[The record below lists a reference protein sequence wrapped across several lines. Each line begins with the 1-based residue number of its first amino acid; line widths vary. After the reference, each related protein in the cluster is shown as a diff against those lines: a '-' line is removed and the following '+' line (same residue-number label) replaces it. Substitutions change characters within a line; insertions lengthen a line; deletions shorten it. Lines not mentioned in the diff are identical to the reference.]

1 MKRFLVVAI
10 LLAAGPGQAVI
21 IDRIAAVVEQ
31 EVIPLSEINQL
42 VTLRFISRN
51 SGESEDR
58 YRRRVLETMIA
69 QALRYRDTQRFGA
82 QNVPSDAV
90 EARLLEI
97 QKRFP
102 SIQAFEEALRET
114 ELTLEELRNLIT
126 RQLQVEAYVEER
138 FSPLI
143 FVSLD
148 QIEEYYTSIWAPQR
162 RSRGLDVPPLP
173 DVREEIR
180 RLLKA
185 ERLDEEI
192 KKWTEQLR
200 SRVNVDIYAW

>member
-1 MKRFLVVAI
+1 MKRFLVLAG
-10 LLAAGPGQAVI
+10 LLAAVPADAVI

-42 VTLRFISRN
+42 VTLRFIPRN
-51 SGESEDR
+51 AGESENQ

-82 QNVPSDAV
+82 QTVPNDAV

-97 QKRFP
+97 QRRFP
-102 SIQAFEEALRET
+102 SIQAFEQALRDT
-114 ELTLEELRNLIT
+114 ELTLDELKSLIT
-126 RQLQVEAYVEER
+126 RQLQVEAYVDER

-148 QIEEYYTSIWAPQR
+148 QIEEYYTNVWAPQR
-162 RSRGLDVPPLP
+162 RNRGLDVPPLSE
-173 DVREEIR
+173 VREEIR

>member
-1 MKRFLVVAI
+1 MKRFLVAAA
-10 LLAAGPGQAVI
+10 LLAAAPAGAVI

-31 EVIPLSEINQL
+31 EVIPLSEIHQL
-42 VTLRFISRN
+42 VTLRFIPRN
-51 SGESEDR
+51 SGESEDQH
-58 YRRRVLETMIA
+58 RRRVLETMIA

-82 QNVPSDAV
+82 QNVPNDAV
-90 EARLLEI
+90 ESRLLEI

-102 SIQAFEEALRET
+102 STQAFEEALRDS
-114 ELTLEELRNLIT
+114 ELTLEELKSLIT

-148 QIEEYYTSIWAPQR
+148 QIEEYYTSVWAPQR
-162 RSRGLDVPPLP
+162 RARGLDVPPLSE
-173 DVREEIR
+173 VREEIR

-185 ERLDEEI
+185 ERLEEEI

>member
-1 MKRFLVVAI
+1 MKRFVVIAALLVATP
-10 LLAAGPGQAVI
+10 AAAVI

-31 EVIPLSEINQL
+31 EVIPLSEIHQL
-42 VTLRFISRN
+42 VTLRFIPRN
-51 SGESEDR
+51 HGESEDQ

-82 QNVPSDAV
+82 QNVPGDAV

-114 ELTLEELRNLIT
+114 ELTLEELKNLIT
-126 RQLQVEAYVEER
+126 RQLQVEAYVDER

-148 QIEEYYTSIWAPQR
+148 QIEEYYTNVWAPQR
-162 RSRGLDVPPLP
+162 RARGLDVQPISE
-173 DVREEIR
+173 VREEIR

-192 KKWTEQLR
+192 EKWTEQLR